1 MIYKDIVLAAIFMFF
16 LITGIVDLASDL
28 DSGVSK
34 VHFYHELVVILISLV
49 ALFIIIKSL
58 IKIKK
63 YNENL
68 EHELAIAKQE
78 SQNADVQVRELRSE
92 LKNVVE
98 KQFLKWE
105 LSKSESEV
113 GLLLLKGL
121 SLKEIAILRHT
132 QEKTVRTQASAIY
145 RKASLDGRHAF
156 AAWFL
161 EDII

>member
-1 MIYKDIVLAAIFMFF
+1 MIYKDIVLAAFFMFF
-16 LITGIVDLASDL
+16 LITGVVDLASDL

-34 VHFYHELVVILISLV
+34 VHFYHELVVIFISLV

-58 IKIKK
+58 MKIKK

-68 EHELAIAKQE
+68 EHELDIAKQK
-78 SQNADVQVRELRSE
+78 SQNADIQVRELRSE

-98 KQFLKWE
+98 KQFLKWR

>member
-1 MIYKDIVLAAIFMFF
+1 M
-16 LITGIVDLASDL
+16 
-28 DSGVSK
+28 
-34 VHFYHELVVILISLV
+34 
-49 ALFIIIKSL
+49 
-58 IKIKK
+58 KIKK

-68 EHELAIAKQE
+68 EHELDIAKQK
-78 SQNADVQVRELRSE
+78 SQNADIQVRELRSE

-98 KQFLKWE
+98 KQFLKWR